1 MQLPFNKQ
9 SFLKY
14 SIAAVWLINGLFCK
28 VLHLVPRH
36 RQIVSS
42 ILGNDYAEVFTLL
55 IGVAEI
61 IMAIWIIAAIAISFN
76 TIIQITIVACMNLL
90 EFILVPHLLLWG
102 RYNAVFA
109 LLFIALVYYYGF
121 VLYKNKITVVK

>member
-102 RYNAVFA
+102 RYNVVFA

>member
-1 MQLPFNKQ
+1 MQLPFSKQ
-9 SFLKY
+9 SFLKN

-61 IMAIWIIAAIAISFN
+61 IMAIWIIAAIAIRFN
-76 TIIQITIVACMNLL
+76 AIIQIAVVACMNLL